1 MQPGKSPRRRAWPA
15 SIVAAAAIGALA
27 SALSPSG
34 ALAPASAI
42 AAVAPPGD
50 GALSPRLAALAKP
63 ALRSAPPDEQAQA
76 LSLAA
81 EGPGSLVRD
90 GNRVLVE
97 VRFDSGA
104 AASAADLRQA
114 GAQVVNVSPQYQT
127 VTVAAKPDELRA
139 LNGVPGVAAATE
151 VLSPV
156 TAESTCPSGAVV
168 SEGVQQLHAGEARQT
183 FEVDGSGVTVGILSD
198 SYNRATEAA
207 DGSGPVATTASTDVK
222 EGDLPGTGNTCAGEE
237 TAVGVLDD
245 TESNGADEGR
255 AMAQIVHDVAPGAKL
270 AFATAFR
277 GETAFARNIET
288 LAKPAG
294 EGAGAQVIAD
304 DVSYYGEPF
313 FQEGPIATAIRKV
326 TAEHGVTY
334 LSAAGND
341 NLIVGGHDVAS
352 WETPEFRDAGVC
364 SPGVVALSEEI
375 EAEEQERGHPGVNL
389 NPNHC
394 LDFNPDP
401 EHVDKTFGIKVAPG
415 ATLNA
420 DVQWAEPWYGV
431 ETDIDAYL
439 LNSSGAVISESLED
453 NVHRSKTPFELIQWE
468 NTSESTATVQLAL
481 NRYSGGLPRLKLA
494 LLENGGGVAGTEYP
508 RSSGP
513 DVVGPTVY
521 GHSASVDA
529 LSTGATPFGGSP
541 PIERYSSRGPATDY
555 FGPVEG
561 EEPAEALTPPET
573 VAKPDLLATDCGA
586 TTFFASLVESS
597 WRFCGTSAAAP
608 HAAGVAALML
618 SKQPASPSEVRDALL
633 AGATP
638 GEGSDGCASG
648 AGLVEAVGAIDAL
661 AAHAGPT
668 APSCAPP
675 TSEVPVSEA
684 QASGYWGSESEPY
697 EVIETHVDAGSPI
710 PVAPVVEIPTA
721 YSPSSSTNRSGKR
734 LTPPATFF
742 RHHPP
747 GVVRTSGRTSR
758 AVFVFGS
765 DQGAVTFL
773 CKADRGRFH
782 RCDGRFVRRYRLGP
796 HVLRVKARRNSDG
809 ATDATP
815 AVHRFRVKR
824 ARHRPIKRRHS
835 RHHHRS

>member
-1 MQPGKSPRRRAWPA
+1 
-15 SIVAAAAIGALA
+15 
-27 SALSPSG
+27 
-34 ALAPASAI
+34 
-42 AAVAPPGD
+42 
-50 GALSPRLAALAKP
+50 
-63 ALRSAPPDEQAQA
+63 
-76 LSLAA
+76 
-81 EGPGSLVRD
+81 
-90 GNRVLVE
+90 
-97 VRFDSGA
+97 
-104 AASAADLRQA
+104 
-114 GAQVVNVSPQYQT
+114 
-127 VTVAAKPDELRA
+127 
-139 LNGVPGVAAATE
+139 
-151 VLSPV
+151 
-156 TAESTCPSGAVV
+156 
-168 SEGVQQLHAGEARQT
+168 
-183 FEVDGSGVTVGILSD
+183 
-198 SYNRATEAA
+198 
-207 DGSGPVATTASTDVK
+207 
-222 EGDLPGTGNTCAGEE
+222 
-237 TAVGVLDD
+237 
-245 TESNGADEGR
+245 
-255 AMAQIVHDVAPGAKL
+255 MAQIVHDVAPGAKL

-294 EGAGAQVIAD
+294 EGGAGAQVVAD

-352 WETPEFRDAGVC
+352 WETPEFRDAGAC

-420 DVQWAEPWYGV
+420 DIQWAEPWYGV

-494 LLENGGGVAGTEYP
+494 LLENGGGVTGTEYQ

-529 LSTGATPFGGSP
+529 FSTGATPFGGSP

-573 VAKPDLLATDCGA
+573 VAKPDLLATDCGV

-608 HAAGVAALML
+608 HAAGVAALIL
-618 SKQPASPSEVRDALL
+618 SKQSASPSEVRDALL

-661 AAHAGPT
+661 AAHADPT

-684 QASGYWGSESEPY
+684 QASGYWGSESSPF
-697 EVIETHVDAGSPI
+697 EVIETHVNAGSPI
-710 PVAPVVEIPTA
+710 PVAPVVEIPTT
-721 YSPSSSTNRSGKR
+721 YSPSSSTTRSGKR

-747 GVVRTSGRTSR
+747 GVVHTSGRTSR

-765 DQGAVTFL
+765 DQGGVTFL
-773 CKADRGRFH
+773 CKVDRGRLH
-782 RCDGRFVRRYRLGP
+782 RCKAWFVRRYRLGR

-815 AVHRFRVKR
+815 AVYRFRVKR
-824 ARHRPIKRRHS
+824 ARHRLIKRRHS
-835 RHHHRS
+835 RHHRRG